1 MDFHRRPGCPFQF
14 LVRFS
19 GSPLRIKHLKNSSHA
34 TSSAKSDQYSHT
46 VQLKKRTIHT
56 QKLAGSSPVVF
67 AKKNLISREIRFFS
81 LLFAYLQCPEFL
93 VFLIDY
99 RNTTDRKT
107 PASAGVSFFAFMA
120 AIRTLSFSSHSSGV
134 WPQTF
139 RELCLPS
146 GPPGEYRP
154 SQRWSPI

>member
-56 QKLAGSSPVVF
+56 QKLAGSSPVVPT
-67 AKKNLISREIRFFS
+67 KIGIRIFS
-81 LLFAYLQCPEFL
+81 IEKIRIFLLP
-93 VFLIDY
+93 
-99 RNTTDRKT
+99 RNQGHDFSGAARNPVLKAAASVWIAAAPPRKT
-107 PASAGVSFFAFMA
+107 GCQSRSYTPPKSRRKARKARGTAPAAPNRKRNRAHTRGH
-120 AIRTLSFSSHSSGV
+120 RRL
-134 WPQTF
+134 
-139 RELCLPS
+139 
-146 GPPGEYRP
+146 
-154 SQRWSPI
+154 

>member
-67 AKKNLISREIRFFS
+67 AKKNLISREIRFFLRICS
-81 LLFAYLQCPEFL
+81 APIFL

>member
-1 MDFHRRPGCPFQF
+1 MILSQRVRKGRDSPFF
-14 LVRFS
+14 PRLTY
-19 GSPLRIKHLKNSSHA
+19 L
-34 TSSAKSDQYSHT
+34 
-46 VQLKKRTIHT
+46 HT
-56 QKLAGSSPVVF
+56 QKLADSSPVVST
-67 AKKNLISREIRFFS
+67 KKFLISQEIRNFFA
-81 LLFAYLQCPEFL
+81 FCNFFVHLQCSKFL
-93 VFLIDY
+93 LFLIDN